1 MKVSYKAAL
10 LSAFVFPGVGH
21 FYLKKY
27 WRGGVIMFIVL
38 SGLGFMVWS
47 ATAAALNRIDSVMI
61 KMQAGATGLQEISD
75 IIRSNTLTTT
85 PYPDAVFYFV
95 VCCWIFATLDAYKIG
110 KKRESQD
117 KEASII

>member
-21 FYLKKY
+21 LYLKKY

-47 ATAAALNRIDSVMI
+47 ATAVALHRIDSVMI

-75 IIRSNTLTTT
+75 IIGSNTLTTT
-85 PYPDAVFYFV
+85 PYLDSVFYFV

-110 KKRESQD
+110 KRRESQD

>member
-47 ATAAALNRIDSVMI
+47 ATAAALNRLAPLAC
-61 KMQAGATGLQEISD
+61 KKFQISSD
-75 IIRSNTLTTT
+75 QIR
-85 PYPDAVFYFV
+85 
-95 VCCWIFATLDAYKIG
+95 
-110 KKRESQD
+110 
-117 KEASII
+117 